1 MSKCQSGDSPESVL
15 LKEEDIADRARRRSR
30 RSCVDARRSLCSHQ
44 TRYIGALMYYSVFHQ
59 FRLVPRWLTVWG
71 LVGITLTIIGAVL
84 VMLHLIPGFGTV
96 QMVLPLALA
105 QAL

>member
-1 MSKCQSGDSPESVL
+1 
-15 LKEEDIADRARRRSR
+15 
-30 RSCVDARRSLCSHQ
+30 
-44 TRYIGALMYYSVFHQ
+44 
-59 FRLVPRWLTVWG
+59 
-71 LVGITLTIIGAVL
+71 L